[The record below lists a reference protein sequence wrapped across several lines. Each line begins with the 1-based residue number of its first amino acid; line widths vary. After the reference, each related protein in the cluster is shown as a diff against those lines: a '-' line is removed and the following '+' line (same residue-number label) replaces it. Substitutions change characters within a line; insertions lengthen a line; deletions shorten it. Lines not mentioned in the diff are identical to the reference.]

1 MIDERPEIKEIPTE
15 TPIRVRAIALD
26 EASFSSRVI
35 FRWIAITILVLFAA
49 VTLGYIISSL
59 RLLLFFVVLSVFLA
73 YLIDPLVK
81 LIRRPFK
88 SRHLERFMPRPLAI
102 VIAFAIVLSVVG
114 LAVSY
119 IAPRAVEQAKDF
131 GASLPTYATSLRQAI
146 NDMNRRFDRL
156 RVPEEVQ
163 TRINDQLVAIGQQ
176 ITTIAGGFLLS
187 LLIYLPWLVIV
198 PILTFFMLKDGE
210 LIRISTLRMFPPGRW
225 RERAGL
231 VLSDIS
237 NTLAAY
243 TRAMLVSSVFIGT
256 ICSIGFSII
265 GMRYALLLGILAG
278 IFEFVPLLG
287 PLTIGIISTAVAAL
301 GSDPQRGIWVAIFLI
316 VLRIFHDYVSYPRI
330 VRGGLHLH
338 PLLIILSILAGEQ
351 IAGITGVFLAIPVVA
366 IFTVMYKHVLEHQGR
381 RTLLDGLRTPE
392 TVAAELVEDD
402 ER

>member
-1 MIDERPEIKEIPTE
+1 MSDDRVEIQEQPAE
-15 TPIRVRAIALD
+15 TPVRVRAIALD

-49 VTLGYIISSL
+49 VTLGYIINSL
-59 RLLLFFVVLSVFLA
+59 RLLLFFVVLAVFLA

-131 GASLPTYATSLRQAI
+131 GASLPNYATSLRQAI

-163 TRINDQLVAIGQQ
+163 TRINDQLVLVGEQ
-176 ITTIAGGFLLS
+176 ITTTAGGFLLS
-187 LLIYLPWLVIV
+187 LLIYLPWIVIV

-210 LIRISTLRMFPPGRW
+210 LIRISTLKMFPPGRW

-231 VLSDIS
+231 VLTDIS
-237 NTLAAY
+237 NTIAAY

-256 ICSIGFSII
+256 ICSVGFYII
-265 GMRYALLLGILAG
+265 GLRYALLLGILAG

-316 VLRIFHDYVSYPRI
+316 VLRVFHDYVSYPRI
-330 VRGGLHLH
+330 VREGIHLH

-351 IAGITGVFLAIPVVA
+351 IAGITGVVLAIPIVA
-366 IFTVMYKHVLEHQGR
+366 ILTVLYKHVLEHHGR
-381 RTLLDGLRTPE
+381 RTLLDGLRTSE
-392 TVAAELVEDD
+392 TAVAELPEGD

>member
-1 MIDERPEIKEIPTE
+1 MNDDRLEIQEQPAE

-49 VTLGYIISSL
+49 VTLGYIINSL
-59 RLLLFFVVLSVFLA
+59 RLLLFFVVLAVFLA

-88 SRHLERFMPRPLAI
+88 SRHLERFMPRPVAI

-131 GASLPTYATSLRQAI
+131 GASLPNYATSLRQAI

-163 TRINDQLVAIGQQ
+163 TRINDQLVLVGEQ
-176 ITTIAGGFLLS
+176 ITTTAGGFLLS
-187 LLIYLPWLVIV
+187 VLIYLPWLVIV

-210 LIRISTLRMFPPGRW
+210 LIRISTLKMFPPGRW

-231 VLSDIS
+231 VLTDIS
-237 NTLAAY
+237 NTIAAY

-256 ICSIGFSII
+256 ICSVGFYII
-265 GMRYALLLGILAG
+265 GLRYALLLGILAG

-316 VLRIFHDYVSYPRI
+316 VLRVFHDYVSYPRI
-330 VRGGLHLH
+330 VREGIHLH

-351 IAGITGVFLAIPVVA
+351 IAGITGVVLAIPIVA
-366 IFTVMYKHVLEHQGR
+366 ILTVLYKHVLEHHGR
-381 RTLLDGLRTPE
+381 RTLLDGLRTQE
-392 TVAAELVEDD
+392 TAAAKTAEGD

>member
-1 MIDERPEIKEIPTE
+1 MSDDRLEIQEQPAE

-49 VTLGYIISSL
+49 ATLGYVVSSL

-88 SRHLERFMPRPLAI
+88 SRHLERFMPRPVAI

-131 GASLPTYATSLRQAI
+131 GASLPNYATSLRQAI

-163 TRINDQLVAIGQQ
+163 TRINDQLVLVGEQ
-176 ITTIAGGFLLS
+176 ITTTAGGFLLS

-210 LIRISTLRMFPPGRW
+210 LIRISTLKMFPPGRW

-237 NTLAAY
+237 STIAAY

-256 ICSIGFSII
+256 VCSVGFYII
-265 GMRYALLLGILAG
+265 GLRYALLLGILAG

-301 GSDPQRGIWVAIFLI
+301 GSNPQRGIWVAIFLI
-316 VLRIFHDYVSYPRI
+316 VLRVFHDYVSYPRI
-330 VRGGLHLH
+330 VREGLHLH

-351 IAGITGVFLAIPVVA
+351 IAGITGVVLAIPIVA
-366 IFTVMYKHVLEHQGR
+366 ILTVLYKHVLEHQGR

-392 TVAAELVEDD
+392 TADAETAEGD

>member
-1 MIDERPEIKEIPTE
+1 MNNE
-15 TPIRVRAIALD
+15 TPEPQEQPTATPVRIRAIALD

-35 FRWIAITILVLFAA
+35 FRWVAITLLVLFAA
-49 VTLGYIISSL
+49 VTVGYVVSSL
-59 RLLLFFVVLSVFLA
+59 RLLLFFVALSVLLA
-73 YLIDPLVK
+73 YLIDPLVG
-81 LIRRPFK
+81 LIRRPFQ

-131 GASLPTYATSLRQAI
+131 GASIPSYATSLRQAI

-163 TRINDQLVAIGQQ
+163 TRINDQLVAVGEQ
-176 ITTIAGGFLLS
+176 ITTTAGSFVFS
-187 LLIYLPWLVIV
+187 TLIYLPWLIIV
-198 PILTFFMLKDGE
+198 PILTFFMLKDGD

-256 ICSIGFSII
+256 ICSIGFYII

-287 PLTIGIISTAVAAL
+287 PLTIGVISTAVAAL

-351 IAGITGVFLAIPVVA
+351 IAGITGVFLAIPIVA

-381 RTLLDGLRTPE
+381 RTLLESLRAPE
-392 TVAAELVEDD
+392 PVAELTEGD

>member
-1 MIDERPEIKEIPTE
+1 MNNETPELQEQPSE

-26 EASFSSRVI
+26 ETSFSSRVI
-35 FRWIAITILVLFAA
+35 FRWVAITLLVLFAA
-49 VTLGYIISSL
+49 VTLGYIVSSL
-59 RLLLFFVVLSVFLA
+59 RLLLFFVALSVLLA

-102 VIAFAIVLSVVG
+102 VLAFAIVLSVVG

-176 ITTIAGGFLLS
+176 ITTTAGGFVLS
-187 LLIYLPWLVIV
+187 TLIYLPWLVIV

-301 GSDPQRGIWVAIFLI
+301 GSDPERGIWVAIFLI

-366 IFTVMYKHVLEHQGR
+366 IFTVMYKHVLEHHGR

-392 TVAAELVEDD
+392 PVAAEPAEGD
-402 ER
+402 EP

>member
-1 MIDERPEIKEIPTE
+1 MNDDRLEIQEQPAE

-49 VTLGYIISSL
+49 VTLGYIINSL
-59 RLLLFFVVLSVFLA
+59 RLLLFFVVLAVFLA

-88 SRHLERFMPRPLAI
+88 SRHLERFMPRPVAI

-131 GASLPTYATSLRQAI
+131 GASLPNYATSLRQAI

-163 TRINDQLVAIGQQ
+163 TRINDQLVAVGQQ
-176 ITTIAGGFLLS
+176 ITTTAGSFVLS
-187 LLIYLPWLVIV
+187 ALIYLPWLVIV

-210 LIRISTLRMFPPGRW
+210 LIRISTLKMFPPGRW

-231 VLSDIS
+231 VLTDIS
-237 NTLAAY
+237 NTIAAY

-256 ICSIGFSII
+256 ICSVGFYII
-265 GMRYALLLGILAG
+265 GLRYALLLGILAG

-316 VLRIFHDYVSYPRI
+316 VLRVFHDYVSYPRI
-330 VRGGLHLH
+330 VREGIHLH

-351 IAGITGVFLAIPVVA
+351 IAGITGVVLAIPIVA
-366 IFTVMYKHVLEHQGR
+366 ILTVLYKHVLEHHGR
-381 RTLLDGLRTPE
+381 RTLLDGLRTSE
-392 TVAAELVEDD
+392 TAVAELPEGD

>member
-1 MIDERPEIKEIPTE
+1 MSDDRLEIQEQPAE
-15 TPIRVRAIALD
+15 APVRVRAIALD

-49 VTLGYIISSL
+49 VTLGYIINSL
-59 RLLLFFVVLSVFLA
+59 RLLLFFVVLAVFLA

-88 SRHLERFMPRPLAI
+88 SRHLERFMPRPVAI

-131 GASLPTYATSLRQAI
+131 GASLPNYATSLRQAI

-163 TRINDQLVAIGQQ
+163 TRINDQLVLVGEQ
-176 ITTIAGGFLLS
+176 ITTTAGGFLLS
-187 LLIYLPWLVIV
+187 VLIYLPWLVIV

-210 LIRISTLRMFPPGRW
+210 LIRISTLKMFPPGRW

-231 VLSDIS
+231 VLTDIS
-237 NTLAAY
+237 NTIAAY

-256 ICSIGFSII
+256 ICSVGFYII
-265 GMRYALLLGILAG
+265 GLRYALLLGILAG

-316 VLRIFHDYVSYPRI
+316 VLRVFHDYVSYPRI
-330 VRGGLHLH
+330 VREGIHLH

-351 IAGITGVFLAIPVVA
+351 IAGITGVVLAIPIVA
-366 IFTVMYKHVLEHQGR
+366 ILTVLYKHVLEHHGR
-381 RTLLDGLRTPE
+381 RTLLDGLRTSE
-392 TVAAELVEDD
+392 TAVAELPEGD

>member
-1 MIDERPEIKEIPTE
+1 MSDDRVEIQEQPAE
-15 TPIRVRAIALD
+15 TPVRVRAIALD

-49 VTLGYIISSL
+49 VTLGYIINSL
-59 RLLLFFVVLSVFLA
+59 RLLLFFVVLAVFLA

-131 GASLPTYATSLRQAI
+131 GASLPNYATSLRQAI

-163 TRINDQLVAIGQQ
+163 TRINDQLVLVGEQ
-176 ITTIAGGFLLS
+176 ITTTAGGFLLS
-187 LLIYLPWLVIV
+187 LLIYLPWIVIV

-210 LIRISTLRMFPPGRW
+210 LIRVSTLKMFPPGRW

-231 VLSDIS
+231 VLTDIS
-237 NTLAAY
+237 NSIAAY

-256 ICSIGFSII
+256 ICSVGFYII
-265 GMRYALLLGILAG
+265 GLRYALLLGILAG

-316 VLRIFHDYVSYPRI
+316 VLRVFHDYVSYPRI
-330 VRGGLHLH
+330 VREGIHLH

-351 IAGITGVFLAIPVVA
+351 IAGITGVVLAIPIVA
-366 IFTVMYKHVLEHQGR
+366 ILTVLYKHVLEHHGR
-381 RTLLDGLRTPE
+381 RTLLDGLRTSE
-392 TVAAELVEDD
+392 TAVAELPEGD

>member
-1 MIDERPEIKEIPTE
+1 MNDDRLEIQEQPAE
-15 TPIRVRAIALD
+15 TPVRVRAIALD

-49 VTLGYIISSL
+49 VTLGYIINSL
-59 RLLLFFVVLSVFLA
+59 RLLLFFVVLAVFLA

-88 SRHLERFMPRPLAI
+88 SRHLERFMPRPVAI

-131 GASLPTYATSLRQAI
+131 GASLPNYATSLRQAI

-163 TRINDQLVAIGQQ
+163 TRINDQLVLVGEQ
-176 ITTIAGGFLLS
+176 ITTTAGGFLLS
-187 LLIYLPWLVIV
+187 LLIYLPWIVIV
-198 PILTFFMLKDGE
+198 PILTFFMLKDGA
-210 LIRISTLRMFPPGRW
+210 LIRISTLKMFPPGRW

-231 VLSDIS
+231 VLTDIS
-237 NTLAAY
+237 NTIAAY

-256 ICSIGFSII
+256 ICSVGFYII
-265 GMRYALLLGILAG
+265 GLRYALLLGILAG

-316 VLRIFHDYVSYPRI
+316 VLRVFHDYVSYPRI
-330 VRGGLHLH
+330 VREGIHLH

-351 IAGITGVFLAIPVVA
+351 IAGITGVVLAIPIVA
-366 IFTVMYKHVLEHQGR
+366 ILTVLYKHVLEHHGR
-381 RTLLDGLRTPE
+381 RTLLDGLRTQE
-392 TVAAELVEDD
+392 TAAAKTAEGD

>member
-1 MIDERPEIKEIPTE
+1 MNDDRLEIQEQPAE

-49 VTLGYIISSL
+49 VTLGYIINSL
-59 RLLLFFVVLSVFLA
+59 RLLLFFVVLAVFLA

-88 SRHLERFMPRPLAI
+88 SRHLERFMPRPVAI

-131 GASLPTYATSLRQAI
+131 GASLPNYATSLRQAI

-163 TRINDQLVAIGQQ
+163 TRINDQLVLVGEQ
-176 ITTIAGGFLLS
+176 ITTTAGGFLLS
-187 LLIYLPWLVIV
+187 LLIYLPWIVIV

-210 LIRISTLRMFPPGRW
+210 LIRLSTLKMFPPGRW

-231 VLSDIS
+231 VLTDIS
-237 NTLAAY
+237 NTIAAY

-256 ICSIGFSII
+256 ICSVGFYII
-265 GMRYALLLGILAG
+265 GLRYALLLGILAG

-316 VLRIFHDYVSYPRI
+316 VLRVFHDYVSYPRI
-330 VRGGLHLH
+330 VREGIHLH

-351 IAGITGVFLAIPVVA
+351 IAGITGVVLAIPIVA
-366 IFTVMYKHVLEHQGR
+366 ILTVLYKHVLEHHGR

-392 TVAAELVEDD
+392 TAVAELPEGD

>member
-1 MIDERPEIKEIPTE
+1 MIDERPETKEIPTE